1 MSTLLLVDG
10 TALAYRAFHA
20 IPDLT
25 RRDGLAI
32 NALFG
37 FARLLR
43 QMENKWNPSHW
54 AVVFDAGTPAA
65 RLALCPEYKAQRV
78 EMPDSLRAQLDLIN
92 EYLEVAAVPVLRR
105 EGEEADDVMATAADW
120 AAGQGGAEL
129 LATADKDLCQLVTDR
144 VHMIPLTKADE
155 KQGPAQVRERLGVRP
170 DQVAACLAL
179 TGDSADNIAGVP
191 GIGPKTAA
199 RLLEQYDSLANLQAR
214 MHEVEP
220 ARIRDLLQ
228 THADRLVRN
237 LALTQLNRAL
247 PLQLGWA
254 GLARR
259 KPDWTR
265 YIAFLERMEMNSM
278 AREAREAASSLF

>member
-1 MSTLLLVDG
+1 MPTLLLVDG

-25 RRDGLAI
+25 RRDGVAI

-43 QMENKWNPSHW
+43 QMELKWSPSHW

-78 EMPDSLRAQLDLIN
+78 EMPDSLRGQLDLIN
-92 EYLEVAAVPVLRR
+92 EFLAAAAVPVLRR

-120 AAGQGGAEL
+120 ASGQGAEVL

-144 VHMIPLTKADE
+144 VQMIPLTKAEE
-155 KQGPAQVRERLGVRP
+155 KQGPIQVRERLGVRP

-179 TGDSADNIAGVP
+179 TGDTADNIAGVP

-199 RLLEQYDSLANLQAR
+199 RLLEQFDSLAGLQAR
-214 MHEVEP
+214 MQEVEP
-220 ARIRDLLQ
+220 ARIRDLLLA
-228 THADRLVRN
+228 HADRLVRN
-237 LALTQLNRAL
+237 YALTQLNRAL
-247 PLQLGWA
+247 PLDLTWEV
-254 GLARR
+254 LARR
-259 KPDWTR
+259 KPEWTR
-265 YIAFLERMEMNSM
+265 YIEFLERMEMNTM

>member
-1 MSTLLLVDG
+1 MPTLLLVDG

-25 RRDGLAI
+25 RRDGVAI

-43 QMENKWNPSHW
+43 QMELKWSPSHW

-78 EMPDSLRAQLDLIN
+78 EMPDSLRTQLDLIN
-92 EYLEVAAVPVLRR
+92 EFLEAAAVPVLRR

-120 AAGQGGAEL
+120 AAGQGADVL

-144 VHMIPLTKADE
+144 VQMIPLTKAEE

-179 TGDSADNIAGVP
+179 TGDTADNIAGVP

-199 RLLEQYDSLANLQAR
+199 RLLEQFDSLAGLQAR
-214 MHEVEP
+214 LQEVEP
-220 ARIRDLLQ
+220 LRIRDLLLA
-228 THADRLVRN
+228 HADRLGRN
-237 LALTQLNRAL
+237 FALTQLNRAL
-247 PLQLGWA
+247 PLELAWDV
-254 GLARR
+254 LARR

-265 YIAFLERMEMNSM
+265 YIEFLERMEMNSM